1 MPPPDALPH
10 PTKRNQETRHFKV
23 QVVHRLEK
31 NSRCYCKRRLE
42 MERSHYSESN
52 NFILQK
58 VKHTDVKRRCCCLCC
73 INTSLCISDF
83 YSSSLAR
90 SRRSTYIVRALK
102 IIHGHPE
109 LSLRH
114 ALLVKAKEQG

>member
-1 MPPPDALPH
+1 MPPSDALLH

-23 QVVHRLEK
+23 QVVHRRKK

-58 VKHTDVKRRCCCLCC
+58 VKRTDIKHRCSCLRYS
-73 INTSLCISDF
+73 NTSLCISDF

-109 LSLRH
+109 LSLRN
-114 ALLVKAKEQG
+114 AFIVKPTEQG